1 MAGRTYKSKYQGQ
14 GGIFRAGSR
23 SGQTYHGSS
32 TSKNKFGHARYADGL
47 FKKAKALYKSITN

>member
-1 MAGRTYKSKYQGQ
+1 MAGRTYKSKYRGQ

-47 FKKAKALYKSITN
+47 FKKAKDFLI